1 VASAF
6 AELQRL
12 CGENHVIGLI
22 STGWKE
28 AGKTRNQ
35 IRIVDAEGHLAGQ
48 YAKTCLCYGE
58 ADWTAGGFPMV
69 HTVGGLKVGTLI
81 CNNLWVTPG
90 FSDGPNPHLS
100 RSVARAGA
108 QVIFHAVNSGSDQRF
123 RAYHESNLTVRAAEA
138 NCPIVVV
145 NAYSPP
151 AINASSGV
159 VGTQF
164 RYVSSLPRD
173 REMIQTVEFTLAGVS
188 GSCGAEI
195 LGRTRPARWIFP
207 RMLPSLPGD
216 RRGMGLVSCRL
227 ESPVTRGRVSGR
239 HFRLARW
246 SPDPAPLGLDRPDH
260 RLGSHLFPR
269 RDAGHQLGRY

>member
-1 VASAF
+1 MASVATPQRRGPEPPKSQRITLVQTVVTRRVHENLATARRAIGQARNEGAGWILFPEGFLSGYYTGFKQDEVASAF

-12 CGENHVIGLI
+12 CGENHIIGLI

-28 AGKTRNQ
+28 TGKTYNQ

-58 ADWTAGGFPMV
+58 ADWTAGGFPLV

-81 CNNLWVTPG
+81 CNDLWVTPG

-100 RSVARAGA
+100 RLVARTGA
-108 QVIFHAVNSGSDQRF
+108 QVIFHAVNSGNDQRF

-164 RYVSSLPRD
+164 QYVSSLPRD
-173 REMIQTVEFTLAGVS
+173 RETIQTVEFT
-188 GSCGAEI
+188 
-195 LGRTRPARWIFP
+195 PAQRE
-207 RMLPSLPGD
+207 R
-216 RRGMGLVSCRL
+216 
-227 ESPVTRGRVSGR
+227 
-239 HFRLARW
+239 
-246 SPDPAPLGLDRPDH
+246 
-260 RLGSHLFPR
+260 
-269 RDAGHQLGRY
+269 